1 MNCSAVHAAEPE
13 TPTLSSHLLHGAARA
28 RCGLVRPAQPI
39 DANAC
44 DWTGPLFEGRRVH
57 NAATPADPANPW
69 QGVSGAVALDAEGA
83 ADGAVAEALERL
95 AAAQAGVEVRR
106 RDALTPAQRLNESA
120 FALFSARQRA
130 TPGFPWPMPERD
142 DDLFAAVHALDDNRD
157 AWVPQELVGLGPR
170 SGQARLPSTS
180 SGLAAWRDGR
190 DGAWLALLRAAQELL
205 ERDALAV
212 TWLNGVAG
220 RRIALPTHW
229 HAHASERG
237 GELQAFDLTQHW
249 NPHPVIAVAGGI
261 PFEGRPRHV
270 LGIACRAD
278 PSEALH
284 KALLEWQQALTFAAH
299 LCGRESARLPREPA
313 ALRSFDEHAA
323 FYTLRPELWPRLPL
337 LRDAGESTLRLT
349 FPLPP
354 VRPAAQRA
362 VAELDLLRRRLG
374 SAGIALYYREL
385 TTADV
390 ADAGL
395 RVMRVLSP
403 QLSGLHADERAP
415 FLGGRCRDVAWRYP
429 GVPHASEF
437 PNPFP
442 HPLG

>member
-1 MNCSAVHAAEPE
+1 MNRSAGDAAERH
-13 TPTLSSHLLHGAARA
+13 TPTLSSHLLHGAARP

-39 DANAC
+39 QASAC
-44 DWTGPLFEGRRVH
+44 DATGPLFDGRRVH

-69 QGVSGAVALDAEGA
+69 QGVSGAVALDADAA

-95 AAAQAGVEVRR
+95 AAAQAGLEVRAR
-106 RDALTPAQRLNESA
+106 GALTPAQRLDESA
-120 FALFSARQRA
+120 FALFSASQRA
-130 TPGFPWPMPERD
+130 APGFPWPMPEHD
-142 DDLFAAVHALDDNRD
+142 EDLFAAVHALDDNRVT
-157 AWVPQELVGLGPR
+157 WVPQELVGLGPR

-180 SGLAAWRDGR
+180 TGLAAWRDGR

-220 RRIALPTHW
+220 RRIALPAPW
-229 HAHASERG
+229 QAHVAERG
-237 GELQAFDLTQHW
+237 GQLQAFDLTQQW

-278 PSEALH
+278 PGEALH

-299 LCGRESARLPREPA
+299 LCGRQGDRLPREPA

-323 FYTLRPELWPRLPL
+323 FYTLRPELWPQLPL
-337 LRDAGESTLRLT
+337 LRDAGDSTLQ
-349 FPLPP
+349 LPP
-354 VRPAAQRA
+354 PAAVAGPAAQRA
-362 VAELDLLRRRLG
+362 IAELDLLRRRLG

-390 ADAGL
+390 AAAGL

-429 GVPHASEF
+429 GVPHSRDF

>member
-1 MNCSAVHAAEPE
+1 MSRSAVDAAEPG
-13 TPTLSSHLLHGAARA
+13 TPTLSSHLLHGAARP
-28 RCGLVRPAQPI
+28 RCGLVRPAQAI
-39 DANAC
+39 DASAC
-44 DWTGPLFEGRRVH
+44 DWTGPLFAGQRVH
-57 NAATPADPANPW
+57 NAATPADPANAW
-69 QGVSGAVALDAEGA
+69 QGVSGAVALDADAA

-95 AAAQAGVEVRR
+95 AAAQAGFEVRR
-106 RDALTPAQRLNESA
+106 RDALTPAQRLDESV

-130 TPGFPWPMPERD
+130 TPDFPWPMPEHD
-142 DDLFAAVHALDDNRD
+142 DDLFAAVHALDDNRV

-170 SGQARLPSTS
+170 SGLARLPSTS

-190 DGAWLALLRAAQELL
+190 DGAWLAVLRAAQELL

-220 RRIALPTHW
+220 RRIALPAQW
-229 HAHASERG
+229 HAHVDARG

-249 NPHPVIAVAGGI
+249 NPHPVIAVAGGM
-261 PFEGRPRHV
+261 PFEGRSRYV

-299 LCGRESARLPREPA
+299 LCGRESARLPRDPA

-323 FYTLRPELWPRLPL
+323 FYTLRPELWSQLPL
-337 LRDAGESTLRLT
+337 LRKADASSVQ
-349 FPLPP
+349 LPP
-354 VRPAAQRA
+354 PDAALRPAASRA
-362 VAELDLLRRRLG
+362 IAELDMLRRRLG

-385 TTADV
+385 TTTDV
-390 ADAGL
+390 AAAGL

-429 GVPHASEF
+429 GVPHSGGF

>member
-1 MNCSAVHAAEPE
+1 MTRSAVHAAEPE
-13 TPTLSSHLLHGAARA
+13 TPTLSSHLLQGAARA

-44 DWTGPLFEGRRVH
+44 DWSGPLFEGRRVH

-95 AAAQAGVEVRR
+95 AAAQAGLEVRR
-106 RDALTPAQRLNESA
+106 RDALMPAQRLDESA
-120 FALFSARQRA
+120 FALFSAHQRA
-130 TPGFPWPMPERD
+130 TPGFPWPMRERD
-142 DDLFAAVHALDDNRD
+142 DDLFAAVHALDDNRE

-220 RRIALPTHW
+220 RRIALPAHW
-229 HAHASERG
+229 HAHASARG

-278 PSEALH
+278 PHEALH

-299 LCGRESARLPREPA
+299 LCGRDSDRLPREPA

-323 FYTLRPELWPRLPL
+323 FYTLRPELWPQLPL
-337 LRDAGESTLRLT
+337 LREAGASTLPLT
-349 FPLPP
+349 FPLPTF
-354 VRPAAQRA
+354 RPAAPRA
-362 VAELDLLRRRLG
+362 IAELDLLRRRLG

-390 ADAGL
+390 AAAGL

-429 GVPHASEF
+429 GVPHGGEF

>member
-1 MNCSAVHAAEPE
+1 MTHSAVHAAEPE
-13 TPTLSSHLLHGAARA
+13 TPTLSSHLLQGAARA

-95 AAAQAGVEVRR
+95 AAAQAGIEVRR
-106 RDALTPAQRLNESA
+106 RDALMPAQRLDESA
-120 FALFSARQRA
+120 FALFSAHQRA
-130 TPGFPWPMPERD
+130 TPGFPWPMHERD
-142 DDLFAAVHALDDNRD
+142 DDLFAAVHALDDNRE

-190 DGAWLALLRAAQELL
+190 DGAWLVVLRAAQELL
-205 ERDALAV
+205 ERDALAA

-220 RRIALPTHW
+220 RRIALPAHW
-229 HAHASERG
+229 HAHASARG

-278 PSEALH
+278 PHEALH

-323 FYTLRPELWPRLPL
+323 FYTLRPELWPQLPL
-337 LRDAGESTLRLT
+337 LREAGASTLPLT
-349 FPLPP
+349 FPLPTL
-354 VRPAAQRA
+354 RPAAPRA
-362 VAELDLLRRRLG
+362 IAELDLLRRRLG

-390 ADAGL
+390 AAAGL

-415 FLGGRCRDVAWRYP
+415 FLGGRCQDVAWRYP

>member
-1 MNCSAVHAAEPE
+1 MSRAAVQAAQPE

-39 DANAC
+39 EASPCDA
-44 DWTGPLFEGRRVH
+44 TGPLFDGRRVH

-69 QGVSGAVALDAEGA
+69 QGVSGAVALDAEAA

-95 AAAQAGVEVRR
+95 AAAQASVEVRR
-106 RDALTPAQRLNESA
+106 RDALTPAHRLDESA

-142 DDLFAAVHALDDNRD
+142 DDLFAAVHALDDNRRV
-157 AWVPQELVGLGPR
+157 WVPQELVGLGPR
-170 SGQARLPSTS
+170 RGLARLPSTS

-220 RRIALPTHW
+220 RRIALPPQW
-229 HAHASERG
+229 HAHVDARG

-278 PSEALH
+278 PGEALH

-299 LCGRESARLPREPA
+299 LCGRESDRLPRDAA

-323 FYTLRPELWPRLPL
+323 FYTLRPELWPQLPL
-337 LRDAGESTLRLT
+337 LGEAGRSTLQL
-349 FPLPP
+349 PLPGAAIP
-354 VRPAAQRA
+354 PAAPRA
-362 VAELDLLRRRLG
+362 IAELDLLRRRLG
-374 SAGIALYYREL
+374 NAGIALYYREL

-390 ADAGL
+390 AAAGL

-415 FLGGRCRDVAWRYP
+415 FLGGRCQDVAWRYP
-429 GVPHASEF
+429 GVPHRGAF

>member
-1 MNCSAVHAAEPE
+1 MNRAAARAAAPE
-13 TPTLSSHLLHGAARA
+13 TPTLSSHLLQGAARP

-39 DANAC
+39 DPSPC
-44 DWTGPLFEGRRVH
+44 DATGPLFDGRRVH

-69 QGVSGAVALDAEGA
+69 QGVSGAVALDADAA

-95 AAAQAGVEVRR
+95 SAAQVGMDVRR
-106 RDALTPAQRLNESA
+106 RDALTPAQRLDESA
-120 FALFSARQRA
+120 FALFSASQRA

-142 DDLFAAVHALDDNRD
+142 DDLFAAVHALDDNRVV
-157 AWVPQELVGLGPR
+157 WVPQELVGLGPR

-212 TWLNGVAG
+212 TWLNGVVG
-220 RRIALPTHW
+220 RRIALPAQW
-229 HAHASERG
+229 QAHARERG
-237 GELQAFDLTQHW
+237 GDLQAFDLTQHW

-278 PSEALH
+278 PGEALH

-323 FYTLRPELWPRLPL
+323 FYTLRPDLWPQLPL
-337 LRDAGESTLRLT
+337 FGVAADSTLQ
-349 FPLPP
+349 LPP
-354 VRPAAQRA
+354 PGTAIRPAAPRA
-362 VAELDLLRRRLG
+362 IAELDLLRRRLG
-374 SAGIALYYREL
+374 DAGIALYYREL
-385 TTADV
+385 TTPDV
-390 ADAGL
+390 AAAGL
-395 RVMRVLSP
+395 RVMRVVSP
-403 QLSGLHADERAP
+403 PLSGLHADERAP

-429 GVPHASEF
+429 GVPHSDTF
-437 PNPFP
+437 PNSFP

>member
-1 MNCSAVHAAEPE
+1 MSRAAVQAAEPDM
-13 TPTLSSHLLHGAARA
+13 PTLSSHLLHGAARP

-39 DANAC
+39 EANPCDA
-44 DWTGPLFEGRRVH
+44 TGPLFEGRRVH

-69 QGVSGAVALDAEGA
+69 QGVSGAVALEAAAA

-95 AAAQAGVEVRR
+95 A
-106 RDALTPAQRLNESA
+106 
-120 FALFSARQRA
+120 
-130 TPGFPWPMPERD
+130 
-142 DDLFAAVHALDDNRD
+142 DDNRV

-220 RRIALPTHW
+220 RRIALPAQW
-229 HAHASERG
+229 HAHVDARG

-261 PFEGRPRHV
+261 PFEGRPRYV

-278 PSEALH
+278 PGEALH

-323 FYTLRPELWPRLPL
+323 FYTLRPELWSQLPL
-337 LRDAGESTLRLT
+337 LREAGRSTLQL
-349 FPLPP
+349 PLPG
-354 VRPAAQRA
+354 AAIPSAAPRA
-362 VAELDLLRRRLG
+362 VIELDQLRRRLG
-374 SAGIALYYREL
+374 RAGIALYYREL

-390 ADAGL
+390 AAAGL

-429 GVPHASEF
+429 GVPHGGAF

>member
-1 MNCSAVHAAEPE
+1 MAAAPLP
-13 TPTLSSHLLHGAARA
+13 PTLSSHLLHGAARA
-28 RCGLVRPAQPI
+28 RCGVVRPAQPI
-39 DANAC
+39 DAQAC
-44 DWTGPLFEGRRVH
+44 DATGPLFGGRRVH

-69 QGVSGAVALDAEGA
+69 QSVSGAVGLDAAAA

-95 AAAQAGVEVRR
+95 AAAQVTLAVRR
-106 RDALTPAQRLNESA
+106 RDTLTPSQRLDESA
-120 FALFSARQRA
+120 FALFSAGQRA
-130 TPGFPWPMPERD
+130 TPGFPWPMPEHD
-142 DDLFAAVHALDDNRD
+142 EDLFAAVYSLDDNQVT
-157 AWVPQELVGLGPR
+157 WVPQELVGLGPR
-170 SGQARLPSTS
+170 HGQARLPSTS

-190 DGAWLALLRAAQELL
+190 DGQWLALLRAAQELL

-212 TWLNGVAG
+212 TWINGVAG
-220 RRIALPTHW
+220 RRIALPASW
-229 HAHASERG
+229 HAHVSKHG
-237 GELQAFDLTQHW
+237 GQLQAFDLTQHW
-249 NPHPVIAVAGGI
+249 NPHPVIAVAGGM

-278 PSEALH
+278 PAEALH

-299 LCGRESARLPREPA
+299 LCRHDSARLPREPA

-323 FYTLRPELWPRLPL
+323 FYTLRPDLWASVPL
-337 LRDAGESTLRLT
+337 LKRTHDSPLQVSPTVAALRPPALRAGD
-349 FPLPP
+349 
-354 VRPAAQRA
+354 
-362 VAELDLLRRRLG
+362 ELDLLRRRLG
-374 SAGIALYYREL
+374 QAGIALYYREL
-385 TTADV
+385 TTTDV
-390 ADAGL
+390 AAAGV

-429 GVPHASEF
+429 GVPHGGEA

>member
-1 MNCSAVHAAEPE
+1 MSRSAVDAADPE
-13 TPTLSSHLLHGAARA
+13 TPTLSSHLLHGAARP
-28 RCGLVRPAQPI
+28 RCGLVRPAQAI
-39 DANAC
+39 DANPC
-44 DWTGPLFEGRRVH
+44 DDTGPLFEGRRVH

-69 QGVSGAVALDAEGA
+69 QGVSGAVALDADAA

-95 AAAQAGVEVRR
+95 AAAQVGLEVRR
-106 RDALTPAQRLNESA
+106 RDALTPAQRLDEA
-120 FALFSARQRA
+120 TFALFSARQRA

-142 DDLFAAVHALDDNRD
+142 DDLFAAVHALDDNRVV
-157 AWVPQELVGLGPR
+157 WVPQELVGLGPR

-220 RRIALPTHW
+220 RRIALPAPW
-229 HAHASERG
+229 HAHASARG
-237 GELQAFDLTQHW
+237 GELQAFDLTQQW

-261 PFEGRPRHV
+261 PFDGRPRNV

-278 PSEALH
+278 PGEALH
-284 KALLEWQQALTFAAH
+284 KALLEWQQSLTFAAH
-299 LCGRESARLPREPA
+299 LCGRERARLPRDPA

-323 FYTLRPELWPRLPL
+323 FYTLRPDLWPQLPL
-337 LRDAGESTLRLT
+337 LRDAGASPLT
-349 FPLPP
+349 LPP
-354 VRPAAQRA
+354 PDAALRPPAQRA
-362 VAELDLLRRRLG
+362 IAELDALRRRLG
-374 SAGIALYYREL
+374 HAGIALYYREL

-390 ADAGL
+390 AAAGL

-415 FLGGRCRDVAWRYP
+415 FLGGRCQDVAWRYP
-429 GVPHASEF
+429 GVPHGGAF

>member
-1 MNCSAVHAAEPE
+1 MTRSAVHAAEPG
-13 TPTLSSHLLHGAARA
+13 TPTLSSHLLHGAARP
-28 RCGLVRPAQPI
+28 RCGLVRPAQLI
-39 DANAC
+39 EASAC

-69 QGVSGAVALDAEGA
+69 QGVSGAVALEADAA
-83 ADGAVAEALERL
+83 ADGAIAEALERL

-106 RDALTPAQRLNESA
+106 RVALTPAQRLDESA

-130 TPGFPWPMPERD
+130 TPGFPWPMPECD
-142 DDLFAAVHALDDNRD
+142 DDLFAAVHALDDNRMV
-157 AWVPQELVGLGPR
+157 WVPQELVGLGPR
-170 SGQARLPSTS
+170 RGQARLPSTS

-190 DGAWLALLRAAQELL
+190 DGAWLSLLRAAQELL

-220 RRIALPTHW
+220 RRIALPAHW
-229 HAHASERG
+229 HAHVDARG

-249 NPHPVIAVAGGI
+249 NPHPVIAVAGGV
-261 PFEGRPRHV
+261 PFEGRPRYV

-278 PSEALH
+278 PGEALH

-299 LCGRESARLPREPA
+299 LSGRESARLPREAA

-323 FYTLRPELWPRLPL
+323 FYTLRPDLWPQLPL
-337 LRDAGESTLRLT
+337 LKAAGDSTL
-349 FPLPP
+349 PLPP
-354 VRPAAQRA
+354 PGTAVRPAAPRA
-362 VAELDLLRRRLG
+362 IAELDLLRRRLG

-385 TTADV
+385 TTSDV
-390 ADAGL
+390 AAAGL

-403 QLSGLHADERAP
+403 HLSGLHADERAP
-415 FLGGRCRDVAWRYP
+415 FLGGRCQDVAWRYP
-429 GVPHASEF
+429 GVPHSGAF

>member
-1 MNCSAVHAAEPE
+1 MTAAGPA
-13 TPTLSSHLLHGAARA
+13 PPPLSSHLLHGAARP
-28 RCGLVRPAQPI
+28 RCGLVRPAQAI
-39 DANAC
+39 EANAC
-44 DWTGPLFEGRRVH
+44 DATGPLFGGRRVH

-69 QGVSGAVALDAEGA
+69 QSVSGAVGLDANAA

-95 AAAQAGVEVRR
+95 AAAQATIEVRR
-106 RDALTPAQRLNESA
+106 RDAVPPAQRLDETD
-120 FALFSARQRA
+120 FALFSAGQRA
-130 TPGFPWPMPERD
+130 TPDFPWPMPERD
-142 DDLFAAVHALDDNRD
+142 DDLFAAVHALDDNREV
-157 AWVPQELVGLGPR
+157 WVPQELVGLGPR
-170 SGQARLPSTS
+170 RGQARLPSTS

-190 DGAWLALLRAAQELL
+190 DGAWLAVLRAAQELL

-220 RRIALPTHW
+220 RRIALPAPW
-229 HAHASERG
+229 QAHVRQHG
-237 GELQAFDLTQHW
+237 GELHAFDLSQHW
-249 NPHPVIAVAGGI
+249 NPHPVIAVAGGM

-278 PSEALH
+278 PGEALH

-299 LCGRESARLPREPA
+299 LFRREGARLPREPA

-323 FYTLRPELWPRLPL
+323 FYTLRPDLWAHLPL
-337 LRDAGESTLRLT
+337 LQSPQTSAL
-349 FPLPP
+349 PLPP
-354 VRPAAQRA
+354 PAPDVRPPAQRA
-362 VAELDLLRRRLG
+362 VAELDLLRRQLG
-374 SAGIALYYREL
+374 RAGIALYYREL

-390 ADAGL
+390 AAAGL

-429 GVPHASEF
+429 GVAHRDPF
-437 PNPFP
+437 PNPYP

>member
-1 MNCSAVHAAEPE
+1 MSRSAVDAAEPG

-28 RCGLVRPAQPI
+28 RCGLVRPAQAI
-39 DANAC
+39 DASAC

-57 NAATPADPANPW
+57 NAATPADPANPR
-69 QGVSGAVALDAEGA
+69 QGVSGAVALDADAA
-83 ADGAVAEALERL
+83 ADGAIAEALERL
-95 AAAQAGVEVRR
+95 AAAQAGFEVRR
-106 RDALTPAQRLNESA
+106 RDALTPAQRLDESA

-130 TPGFPWPMPERD
+130 TPGFPWPMPEHD
-142 DDLFAAVHALDDNRD
+142 GDLFAAVHALDDNRE
-157 AWVPQELVGLGPR
+157 AWVPQELVGPGPR
-170 SGQARLPSTS
+170 SGLARVPSTS

-220 RRIALPTHW
+220 RRIALPAHW
-229 HAHASERG
+229 HAHVDARG

-261 PFEGRPRHV
+261 PFEGRPRYV

-278 PSEALH
+278 PGEALH

-323 FYTLRPELWPRLPL
+323 FYTLRPELWSQLPL
-337 LRDAGESTLRLT
+337 LWAADDSTLK
-349 FPLPP
+349 LPP
-354 VRPAAQRA
+354 PGAAVRPAAPRA
-362 VAELDLLRRRLG
+362 IAELDMLRRRLG

-385 TTADV
+385 TTTDV
-390 ADAGL
+390 AAAGL

-415 FLGGRCRDVAWRYP
+415 FLGGRCQDVAWRYP
-429 GVPHASEF
+429 GVPHSGAF
-437 PNPFP
+437 PSPFP

>member
-1 MNCSAVHAAEPE
+1 MSRAAVQAALE
-13 TPTLSSHLLHGAARA
+13 TPTLSSHLLHGAARP

-39 DANAC
+39 EANPCDA
-44 DWTGPLFEGRRVH
+44 TGPLFEGRRVH

-69 QGVSGAVALDAEGA
+69 QGVSGAVALDASAA

-95 AAAQAGVEVRR
+95 AAAQAGFEVRR
-106 RDALTPAQRLNESA
+106 RDALTPAQRLDESA

-130 TPGFPWPMPERD
+130 TPGFPWPMPEHD
-142 DDLFAAVHALDDNRD
+142 GDLFAAVHALDDNRE

-170 SGQARLPSTS
+170 SGVARVPSTS

-220 RRIALPTHW
+220 RRIALPTQW
-229 HAHASERG
+229 QAFADARG

-261 PFEGRPRHV
+261 PFDGRPRYV

-278 PSEALH
+278 PGEALH

-299 LCGRESARLPREPA
+299 LCGRESARLPRDPA

-323 FYTLRPELWPRLPL
+323 FYTLRPELWPQLPL
-337 LRDAGESTLRLT
+337 LGKADDSTLK
-349 FPLPP
+349 LPP
-354 VRPAAQRA
+354 PGAAVRPAAPRA
-362 VAELDLLRRRLG
+362 IAELDMLRRRLG

-385 TTADV
+385 TTTDV
-390 ADAGL
+390 AAAGL

-415 FLGGRCRDVAWRYP
+415 FLGGRCQDVAWRYP
-429 GVPHASEF
+429 GVPHSGAF

>member
-1 MNCSAVHAAEPE
+1 MSRSAVDAAEPIP
-13 TPTLSSHLLHGAARA
+13 PTLSSHLLHGAARA

-39 DANAC
+39 PANAC
-44 DWTGPLFEGRRVH
+44 DWTGPLFQGRQVH

-69 QGVSGAVALDAEGA
+69 QGVSGAVALDADAA

-95 AAAQAGVEVRR
+95 AAAQVGVEVRR
-106 RDALTPAQRLNESA
+106 RDALLPAQRLDESA
-120 FALFSARQRA
+120 FALFSERQRA

-142 DDLFAAVHALDDNRD
+142 EDLFAAVHALDDNRLT
-157 AWVPQELVGLGPR
+157 WVPQELVGLGPR

-220 RRIALPTHW
+220 RRVALPAHW
-229 HAHASERG
+229 HAHANQHG
-237 GELQAFDLTQHW
+237 GELHAFDLTQQW

-278 PSEALH
+278 PGEALH

-299 LCGRESARLPREPA
+299 LCGRESARLPREPS

-323 FYTLRPELWPRLPL
+323 FYTLRPDLWPHLPL
-337 LRDAGESTLRLT
+337 LREAGDS
-349 FPLPP
+349 PLQLPS
-354 VRPAAQRA
+354 PAAAPRAPAQRA
-362 VAELDLLRRRLG
+362 MAELDMLRRRLG
-374 SAGIALYYREL
+374 RAGIALYYREL

-390 ADAGL
+390 GAAGL

-415 FLGGRCRDVAWRYP
+415 FLGGRCQDVAWRYP
-429 GVPHASEF
+429 GVPYDSAF

>member
-1 MNCSAVHAAEPE
+1 
-13 TPTLSSHLLHGAARA
+13 
-28 RCGLVRPAQPI
+28 
-39 DANAC
+39 
-44 DWTGPLFEGRRVH
+44 
-57 NAATPADPANPW
+57 
-69 QGVSGAVALDAEGA
+69 
-83 ADGAVAEALERL
+83 ALERL
-95 AAAQAGVEVRR
+95 AAAQASVEVRPR
-106 RDALTPAQRLNESA
+106 HALTPAHRLDESA

-130 TPGFPWPMPERD
+130 TPGFPWPMPEHD
-142 DDLFAAVHALDDNRD
+142 DDLFAAVHALDDNRRV
-157 AWVPQELVGLGPR
+157 WVPQELVGLGPR
-170 SGQARLPSTS
+170 RGLARLPSTS

-220 RRIALPTHW
+220 RRIALPAQW
-229 HAHASERG
+229 QAFAHERG

-270 LGIACRAD
+270 LGIACRAE
-278 PSEALH
+278 PGEALH

-299 LCGRESARLPREPA
+299 LCSRESARLPRDAA

-323 FYTLRPELWPRLPL
+323 FYTLRPELWPQLPL
-337 LRDAGESTLRLT
+337 FGEAGDSTLQ
-349 FPLPP
+349 LPP
-354 VRPAAQRA
+354 PSAALRPAAPRA
-362 VAELDLLRRRLG
+362 IAELDLLRRRLG
-374 SAGIALYYREL
+374 RAGIALYYREL

-390 ADAGL
+390 AAAGL
-395 RVMRVLSP
+395 RVMRVVSP

-429 GVPHASEF
+429 GVPHGGAF

>member
-1 MNCSAVHAAEPE
+1 MSRAAVQAAQPE
-13 TPTLSSHLLHGAARA
+13 TPTLSSHLLQGAARS

-39 DANAC
+39 EPNPCDA
-44 DWTGPLFEGRRVH
+44 TGPLFEGRRVH

-69 QGVSGAVALDAEGA
+69 QGVSGAVALDAEAA

-95 AAAQAGVEVRR
+95 AAAQADVEVRR
-106 RDALTPAQRLNESA
+106 RDALTPAHRLGESA
-120 FALFSARQRA
+120 FALFSPRQRA
-130 TPGFPWPMPERD
+130 TPGFPWPMPEHD
-142 DDLFAAVHALDDNRD
+142 DDLFAAVYALDDNQV

-170 SGQARLPSTS
+170 RGQARLPSTS

-220 RRIALPTHW
+220 RRIALPPHW
-229 HAHASERG
+229 HAHADARG

-278 PSEALH
+278 PGEALH

-323 FYTLRPELWPRLPL
+323 FYTLRPDLWPQVAL
-337 LRDAGESTLRLT
+337 LREGGESTLH
-349 FPLPP
+349 LPP
-354 VRPAAQRA
+354 PASVVRPPAARA
-362 VAELDLLRRRLG
+362 MAELDLLRRRLG
-374 SAGIALYYREL
+374 SAGVAMYYREL
-385 TTADV
+385 TTPDV
-390 ADAGL
+390 AAAGL

-415 FLGGRCRDVAWRYP
+415 FLGGRCQDVAWRYP
-429 GVPHASEF
+429 GVPHSGAF

>member
-1 MNCSAVHAAEPE
+1 MTRSAVHAAETE
-13 TPTLSSHLLHGAARA
+13 TPTLSSHLLQGAARA

-44 DWTGPLFEGRRVH
+44 DWTGPLFDGRRVH

-95 AAAQAGVEVRR
+95 AAAQSGVEVRR
-106 RDALTPAQRLNESA
+106 RDALTPAQRLDESA
-120 FALFSARQRA
+120 FALFSAGQRA
-130 TPGFPWPMPERD
+130 MPGFPWPMHD
-142 DDLFAAVHALDDNRD
+142 AGDDLFAAVHALDDNRE

-170 SGQARLPSTS
+170 SGHARLPSTS

-220 RRIALPTHW
+220 RRIALPAHW

-278 PSEALH
+278 PHEALH

-299 LCGRESARLPREPA
+299 LCGRESDRLPREPA

-323 FYTLRPELWPRLPL
+323 FYTLRPELWPQLPL
-337 LRDAGESTLRLT
+337 LREAGDSALQLT
-349 FPLPP
+349 FPLPTL
-354 VRPAAQRA
+354 RPAAPRA
-362 VAELDLLRRRLG
+362 IAELDLLRRRLG

-390 ADAGL
+390 AAAGL

-415 FLGGRCRDVAWRYP
+415 FLGGRCQDVAWRYP
-429 GVPHASEF
+429 GVPHGGEF